1 MSLPVV
7 TVATVVYNGA
17 QEIARTIDSVLAQ
30 DYPNLECAVIDGN
43 STDGTGDI
51 VQTYG
56 SRIDTFVCEPDR
68 GIYDGMNKAV
78 AHATGDF
85 ILFMNCGDIFAS
97 PFALTDLVQA
107 ARSSGS
113 QVVFGGWSR
122 LDKQGQQTQLRPN
135 LNAGLFN
142 HQAILYS
149 RALHAKFGAYA
160 VVPGFTTADYLF
172 FTMLTVGENV
182 RYAVLDKTVALIDTG
197 GISSGLQTLS
207 QKFAVD
213 FLCGRVGRY
222 KLAAVLLLHPW
233 YHRIKSA
240 LKALR

>member
-17 QEIARTIDSVLAQ
+17 LEIARTIDSVLAQ
-30 DYPNLECAVIDGN
+30 DYPNLEYVVVDGN

-85 ILFMNCGDIFAS
+85 ILFMNCGDVFAGPS
-97 PFALTDLVQA
+97 ALTDLVQA
-107 ARSSGS
+107 ARSSGT
-113 QVVFGGWSR
+113 QLVFGGWSR
-122 LDKQGQQTQLRPN
+122 LDKQGEQTQLRPN
-135 LNAGLFN
+135 LIAGLFN

-149 RALHAKFGAYA
+149 RALHAEFGGYA
-160 VVPGFTTADYLF
+160 VVPGLTTADYLF
-172 FTMLTVGENV
+172 FTILTVGENV

-213 FLCGRVGRY
+213 YLGGRVGRY
-222 KLAAVLLLHPW
+222 KLAAVLLLHPC